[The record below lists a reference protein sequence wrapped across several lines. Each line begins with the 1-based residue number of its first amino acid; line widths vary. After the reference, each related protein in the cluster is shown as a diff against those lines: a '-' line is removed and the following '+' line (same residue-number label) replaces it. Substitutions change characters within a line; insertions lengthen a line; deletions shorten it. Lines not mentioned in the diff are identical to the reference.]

1 MRCKAKKALI
11 TGAGQ
16 GLGRAIALAL
26 AEEGA
31 DIAAWDINLE
41 AARETCEQVKA
52 LGRTSMA
59 HEVDVS
65 DSAQVN
71 GALEQ
76 VMDEFGR
83 LDILINNAGICPV
96 RHWGEISEADW
107 DRVMAVNLKGTFLC
121 AQAVTPIMI
130 KQKSGR
136 IINLASVAG
145 KLGSIATGAPYA
157 VSKAGVIGLTKTV
170 ARSLAPHGITVNAL
184 APGPIETAMI
194 QDITQGNME
203 GYLSVIPLGRIG
215 NPLDVAKAAV
225 YLASDEASFLTGE
238 ILDINGGMLMD

>member
-1 MRCKAKKALI
+1 
-11 TGAGQ
+11 
-16 GLGRAIALAL
+16 
-26 AEEGA
+26 
-31 DIAAWDINLE
+31 
-41 AARETCEQVKA
+41 
-52 LGRTSMA
+52 
-59 HEVDVS
+59 
-65 DSAQVN
+65 
-71 GALEQ
+71 
-76 VMDEFGR
+76 
-83 LDILINNAGICPV
+83 
-96 RHWGEISEADW
+96 
-107 DRVMAVNLKGTFLC
+107 MAVNLKGTFLC

-194 QDITQGNME
+194 QDITQGNMA

-215 NPLDVAKAAV
+215 EPRDVSKAAV